1 MVRSAIEDEIDRLKR
16 RAVEWIDAVV
26 APRIKNK
33 RHSTCTLTVQTFGE
47 CAFTIGLAAD
57 DRSRHRWDDG

>member
-1 MVRSAIEDEIDRLKR
+1 MVRSALDDEIERLKR
-16 RAVEWIDAVV
+16 RAAEWIDAVV
-26 APRIKNK
+26 APRIRGK

-47 CAFTIGLAAD
+47 SAFTIGLSAD